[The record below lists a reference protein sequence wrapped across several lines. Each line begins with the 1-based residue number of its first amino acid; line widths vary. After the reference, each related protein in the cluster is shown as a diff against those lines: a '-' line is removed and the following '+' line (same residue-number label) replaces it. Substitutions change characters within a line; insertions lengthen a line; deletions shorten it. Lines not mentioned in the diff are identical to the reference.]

1 MLIVIG
7 TDDNDQRVEEVINYI
22 HATLTRIQ
30 RSIDQ
35 NFHQM
40 MSYEPLG
47 TNSSILDFVM
57 SQDYMDM
64 NFDDTRNTF
73 TEFQE

>member
-64 NFDDTRNTF
+64 NFDDTRKTF